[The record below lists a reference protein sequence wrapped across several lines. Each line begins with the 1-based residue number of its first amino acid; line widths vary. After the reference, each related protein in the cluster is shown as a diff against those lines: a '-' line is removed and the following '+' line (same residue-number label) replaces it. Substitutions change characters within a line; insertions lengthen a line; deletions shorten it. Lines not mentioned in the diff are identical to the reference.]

1 MDALSDSQLIDNAIT
16 RLRHFSERNLQSQ
29 WRRYDG
35 NLPPAQACD
44 PNGYDGWEA
53 VILDERGHV
62 AWPQGQQHL
71 WLGQIIQL
79 PPALF
84 EYPLRGLTIRL
95 ALRWWSEQAEI
106 YVNGTLVQEGDLFDC
121 AARVLL
127 TEALVPEVP
136 ITVTIHLVSP
146 GHDLGALVQ
155 STLIYEPP
163 LAQEVDGQAVDP
175 GMVASELEVLKLYL
189 AAFQPSALPQVAI
202 ALEKLSWPDH
212 ESAKAFQESLKSIR
226 FALQPW
232 GDWLK
237 RRQIHWLGHAHLDL
251 AWLWPVAETWEVAER
266 TFQSALNLQNDFAEL
281 IFCHSS
287 PALYDWMQQ
296 HRPKLFAQIQQRV
309 REGRWEVAAGLWVE
323 PELNLISGESIV
335 RQILYGQRYTQ
346 QQFGHISQVAWLP
359 DSFGFCWQLPQ
370 LLKQGGI
377 QYFLTQKLSW
387 NDTTQFPYGTF
398 WWQGPDGTRLFSV
411 MTPLIGESMDPLKM
425 GRYAQDWEAR
435 THCPESFWLPG
446 VGDHGGGPTRDML
459 EVARR
464 WQKSPLFPR
473 LKPST
478 MTAFCQHLEEML
490 QDIPIWE
497 DELYLE
503 FHRGCYTSH
512 ADQKYYN
519 RRCEHWL
526 TEAELFSAIATLLT
540 QVPYPKAD
548 LEAAWKMMLFN
559 QFHDILPGSAIP
571 EVFSDANQ
579 DWEQVQQTALQLRQ
593 AALQVITTQ
602 IQYSEPPIPDAVP
615 IVVYNSLNWERTEV
629 ASWQLPD
636 HLSAADNTWAVW
648 DEQGSPR
655 PSHCVGRTLYFW
667 ADEIPALGFR
677 TFWYTPGEL
686 QPTQP
691 PRRDWILDNGLLRVE
706 VCAETGA
713 LKSIW
718 DEVAQRMVLAGT
730 GNQLQFFQ
738 DQGQYWDAWNID
750 PNYGQHPLECAT
762 LKSITWVS
770 QNSLQQRLR
779 VVRQWRQSVFQQDYV
794 LDWGSPIL
802 KIETQVDWQET
813 HVLVKA
819 AFPLNLSAN
828 HATYEMPCGA
838 IERPTLPNPEPLT
851 QHQQTKW
858 EVPAL
863 QWADLSQSGEDIYGV
878 SLLNDCKYGYD
889 AQPNCLRLTL
899 LRSPTWPDPNCDRGS
914 HQFTYALYP
923 HQGSWESAATVHRGY
938 ELNRPLLVQSGPAAH
953 SSGYLPSRQ
962 SFIWGFPENLVLMA
976 FKQTEDSPQDW
987 VIRCYEACGQPTPLN
1002 LETTLPLELV
1012 DRLDGLERPISQ
1024 PANRINPWQVQAQRW
1039 TQHINQDKPRS
1050 RMNRE

>member
-1 MDALSDSQLIDNAIT
+1 
-16 RLRHFSERNLQSQ
+16 
-29 WRRYDG
+29 
-35 NLPPAQACD
+35 
-44 PNGYDGWEA
+44 
-53 VILDERGHV
+53 
-62 AWPQGQQHL
+62 
-71 WLGQIIQL
+71 
-79 PPALF
+79 
-84 EYPLRGLTIRL
+84 
-95 ALRWWSEQAEI
+95 
-106 YVNGTLVQEGDLFDC
+106 
-121 AARVLL
+121 
-127 TEALVPEVP
+127 
-136 ITVTIHLVSP
+136 
-146 GHDLGALVQ
+146 
-155 STLIYEPP
+155 
-163 LAQEVDGQAVDP
+163 
-175 GMVASELEVLKLYL
+175 
-189 AAFQPSALPQVAI
+189 
-202 ALEKLSWPDH
+202 
-212 ESAKAFQESLKSIR
+212 
-226 FALQPW
+226 
-232 GDWLK
+232 
-237 RRQIHWLGHAHLDL
+237 
-251 AWLWPVAETWEVAER
+251 
-266 TFQSALNLQNDFAEL
+266 
-281 IFCHSS
+281 
-287 PALYDWMQQ
+287 
-296 HRPKLFAQIQQRV
+296 
-309 REGRWEVAAGLWVE
+309 
-323 PELNLISGESIV
+323 
-335 RQILYGQRYTQ
+335 
-346 QQFGHISQVAWLP
+346 
-359 DSFGFCWQLPQ
+359 
-370 LLKQGGI
+370 
-377 QYFLTQKLSW
+377 
-387 NDTTQFPYGTF
+387 
-398 WWQGPDGTRLFSV
+398 
-411 MTPLIGESMDPLKM
+411 MTPLIGESMDPMKM

-478 MTAFCQHLEEML
+478 MTAFCQHLEETL

-629 ASWQLPD
+629 ATWQWPD
-636 HLSAADNTWAVW
+636 HLSAADNTWTVW

-677 TFWYTPGEL
+677 TFWYMPGEP

-691 PRRDWILDNGLLRVE
+691 PRRDWTLDNGLLRVE

-718 DEVAQRMVLAGT
+718 DEVAQREVLAGA

-750 PNYGQHPLECAT
+750 PNYGQHPLESAT

-770 QNSLQQRLR
+770 QHSLQQRLR
-779 VVRQWRQSVFQQDYV
+779 AVRQWRQSVFQQDYV

-819 AFPLNLSAN
+819 AFPLTLSAN
-828 HATYEMPCGA
+828 HATYEIPCGA

-899 LRSPTWPDPNCDRGS
+899 LRSPTWPDPNCDRGH

-923 HQGSWESAATVHRGY
+923 HQDSWQSAATIHRAY

-953 SSGYLPSRQ
+953 TSGHLPVRQ

-976 FKQTEDSPQDW
+976 FKQTEDSLRDW
-987 VIRCYEACGQPTPLN
+987 VIRCYEACGQPTLLN

-1012 DRLDGLERPISQ
+1012 DSLDGLEQPISQ
-1024 PANRINPWQVQAQRW
+1024 PANRINPWQVKAQRW
-1039 TQHINQDKPRS
+1039 TQHIK
-1050 RMNRE
+1050 